1 MDITTILIALII
13 GCTAITVF
21 SLMALLYV
29 RRRERER
36 DNKDTER
43 ITKTI
48 EDLDTALN
56 AALEEINK
64 LGALVQ
70 KEVDE
75 KYKSVLFLYSLVE
88 DKQKEIEESTD
99 SEVISDMISQ
109 FIDKHSIKLRVDK
122 PDDTTEPATKK
133 PSGKSSGKPSEKPK
147 PKNPKFTN
155 PKHKQIWEMRE
166 SGQNVSDI
174 AKELSMGQGE
184 VKLILDLVER
194 AS

>member
-1 MDITTILIALII
+1 LDITTILIALII